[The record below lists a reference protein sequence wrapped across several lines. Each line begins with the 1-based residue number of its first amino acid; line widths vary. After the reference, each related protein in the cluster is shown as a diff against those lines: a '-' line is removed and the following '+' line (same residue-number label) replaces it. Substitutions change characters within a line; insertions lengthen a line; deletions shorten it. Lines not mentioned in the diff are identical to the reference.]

1 MYRYYLLEVYNV
13 SNNELLYESALMNE
27 KTMFKMVKNFSN
39 DYSNID
45 ITIKI
50 TTCNYS
56 EPKWW
61 LEEK

>member
-50 TTCNYS
+50 TTYNYS